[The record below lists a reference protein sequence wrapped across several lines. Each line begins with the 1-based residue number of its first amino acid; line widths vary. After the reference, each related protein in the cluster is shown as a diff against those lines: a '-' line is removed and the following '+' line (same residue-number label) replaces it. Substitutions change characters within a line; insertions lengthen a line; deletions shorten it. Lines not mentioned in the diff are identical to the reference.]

1 MGYLLLTVISI
12 LLIVGFARSHN
23 NLDKS
28 SDDDD
33 IRNWL
38 LEHDKKE
45 RQKGNWEE

>member
-1 MGYLLLTVISI
+1 MGYLLLVAIAI
-12 LLIVGFARSHN
+12 LVVVGAARLYS
-23 NLDKS
+23 NLDNT

>member
-1 MGYLLLTVISI
+1 MGYLLLAAIAI
-12 LLIVGFARSHN
+12 LIVVGAVRSTS
-23 NLDKS
+23 NLGNS
-28 SDDDD
+28 SDDDE